1 MEKKKKQRLL
11 IKIVWTHTRKYY
23 LVDAGYKNQKGFLA
37 PFKGCRYHQEQF
49 RVTGRARNANEV
61 FNTVHSSLRNAIER
75 TFGVWKARWGFLHNM
90 PRYYFG
96 KVQVPLVGA
105 SMALHNF
112 IRRNLDEDEAFN
124 RVANAEHF
132 IFSDMPNAAGVGD
145 DDELDPMGDDDVEM
159 NEFRKSIR
167 NVLVQNRHELWL

>member
-1 MEKKKKQRLL
+1 MHDSRVFNEVTQDSAKKF
-11 IKIVWTHTRKYY
+11 THP
-23 LVDAGYKNQKGFLA
+23 VEGYKNQKGFLA

-49 RVTGRARNANEV
+49 RVTGRTRNANEV
-61 FNTVHSSLRNAIER
+61 FNTVHSSLRSAIER

-90 PRYYFG
+90 PRYDFG

-112 IRRNLDEDEAFN
+112 IRRNSNEDEAFN

-132 IFSDMPNAAGVGD
+132 IFSDMPNATGVGD
-145 DDELDPMGDDDVEM
+145 NDELDPAGDDDIEM

-167 NVLVQNRHELWL
+167 NVLVQNRCELRL